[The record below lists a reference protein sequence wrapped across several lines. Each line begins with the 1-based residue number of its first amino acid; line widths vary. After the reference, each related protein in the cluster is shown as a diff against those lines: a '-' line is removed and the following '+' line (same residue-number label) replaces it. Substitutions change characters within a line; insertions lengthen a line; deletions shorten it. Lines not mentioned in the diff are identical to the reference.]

1 MRPAGAVVVVLVGG
15 LHANN
20 LIRYY
25 EFDCNTL
32 DWVSYV
38 IKSSCVTSRCLSPIS
53 FIVKIIDLRKTTN
66 NITKDRVSF

>member
-1 MRPAGAVVVVLVGG
+1 MVVLVGG
-15 LHANN
+15 LHVNN

-38 IKSSCVTSRCLSPIS
+38 IKDSCGTSRCLSPIS
-53 FIVKIIDLRKTTN
+53 FIVKIIVLRKTTN
-66 NITKDRVSF
+66 NISKDQVSF